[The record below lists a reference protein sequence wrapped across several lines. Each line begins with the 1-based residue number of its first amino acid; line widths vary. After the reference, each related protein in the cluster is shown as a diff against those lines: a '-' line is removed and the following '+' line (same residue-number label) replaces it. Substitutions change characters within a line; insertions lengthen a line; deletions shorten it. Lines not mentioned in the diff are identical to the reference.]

1 MADRFPDDVVQAVIG
16 HMNDDH
22 ADDNLV
28 IVRGNGAPAATAAEM
43 IDLDT
48 EGGTWLATEPDGE
61 REMTIAWP
69 GQVTERTDLRREV
82 VALYEAAK
90 ELTS

>member
-1 MADRFPDDVVQAVIG
+1 MADRFPDDVAQAVLR

-22 ADDNLV
+22 AEDNLV
-28 IVRGNGAPAATAAEM
+28 IVRGNGAAAATAAEM

-48 EGGTWLATEPDGE
+48 EGGTWLVTEPDGE
-61 REMTIAWP
+61 RELIVEWP
-69 GQVTERTDLRREV
+69 EPVVERADIRVQV

-90 ELTS
+90 DVTS